1 MRCRREG
8 YTFVTA
14 RTAGR
19 KRVAQ
24 GLVKETLR
32 NGIRRLPGQGVALL
46 DAYRRAVLL
55 QRQVGTKLRT
65 ALGAHLPDPDAVYW
79 IEPSRI
85 ALHTNYG
92 GAGAGVAPKDRV
104 FEHRR
109 ARGKVIGGQ
118 WDRSEFRFEE
128 LDVYDAI
135 RRRIEHGT
143 AWGET
148 GLHRR
153 LSDELASHGST
164 SWGIRSVAD
173 LAAHFERLDRLIQSI
188 RTHGFRRS
196 HEIAL
201 DGEDKGVDA
210 DPRYG
215 AEIVVN
221 VGRDGSYLFQDGR
234 HRLAI
239 AKLLGVPRVP
249 VKVLVRHPQ
258 WVEFRQF
265 VRSLA
270 AGGGA
275 ASRSGELYQNP
286 VHPDLQDIPSAHGC
300 EDRFAAIRL
309 AVPPGPGTFLDVGAN
324 LGWFCHRFE
333 ALGYDCVAVEL
344 LPQVAIAAERIRDAE
359 RRRFEVVQ
367 GDLFAVS
374 AAPPLRGKHFD
385 IVLALSIF
393 HHFIKRP
400 DMHAKLEQWLHA
412 LDADAMI
419 FEPHR
424 PEEPQMADAFRNYDE
439 RQFVAFILGAS
450 CLNRAQLLHR
460 CDDGRPIYLL
470 QR

>member
-1 MRCRREG
+1 M
-8 YTFVTA
+8 
-14 RTAGR
+14 
-19 KRVAQ
+19 AQ
-24 GLVKETLR
+24 GLVRETLR
-32 NGIRRLPGQGVALL
+32 NGIRRLPGQGVALV

-55 QRQVGTKLRT
+55 QRQMGTKLRT
-65 ALGAHLPDPDAVYW
+65 VLGADLPDPDTVYW
-79 IEPSRI
+79 VDPSRI
-85 ALHTNYG
+85 VLHTNYT

-104 FEHRR
+104 FDPRR
-109 ARGKVIGGQ
+109 ARGKAIGGA
-118 WDRSEFRFEE
+118 WDRSEFRFED

-135 RRRIEHGT
+135 RRRIEQRT
-143 AWGET
+143 PWRDTE
-148 GLHRR
+148 LHRR
-153 LSDELASHGST
+153 LTDELASRGST
-164 SWGIRSVAD
+164 SWNIRTQSD
-173 LAAHFERLDRLIQSI
+173 LVAHFERIDRLIDSV
-188 RTHGFRRS
+188 RRHGFRRS

-210 DPRYG
+210 HPRYG

-221 VGRDGSYLFQDGR
+221 VGRDGAYLFQDGR

-300 EDRFAAIRL
+300 DDRFAGIRHAIPR
-309 AVPPGPGTFLDVGAN
+309 GPGTFLDVGAN

-333 ALGYDCVAVEL
+333 ELGYDCVAVEL
-344 LPQVAIAAERIRDAE
+344 LPQVALAAERIRNAE
-359 RRRFEVVQ
+359 GRRFTVVQ

-374 AAPPLRGKHFD
+374 AEPPLRGRHFD
-385 IVLALSIF
+385 LVLALSIF

-400 DMHAKLEQWLHA
+400 DMHAKLERWLRE
-412 LDADAMI
+412 LDADAML

-424 PEEPQMADAFRNYDE
+424 PEEPQMADAYRNYDE
-439 RQFVAFILGAS
+439 RQFVDFILRSS
-450 CLNRAQLLHR
+450 CLNRAELLYR
-460 CDDGRPIYLL
+460 CNDGRPIYLL
-470 QR
+470 RR